1 MFSPEK
7 WEDLGTRLRSR
18 EFISVIKYFIVK
30 LSLRWTAGTILPLS
44 PNIYHRDFEDN
55 WQVYWDNSIQ
65 IKYQL
70 GEKHTRNTNTAD
82 HKVIAERKFTVSRSS
97 YSPPYSP
104 SPPPPPPTPTPAQKI
119 YR

>member
-7 WEDLGTRLRSR
+7 WEDLGTRLRLR

-55 WQVYWDNSIQ
+55 WQV
-65 IKYQL
+65 
-70 GEKHTRNTNTAD
+70 
-82 HKVIAERKFTVSRSS
+82 
-97 YSPPYSP
+97 
-104 SPPPPPPTPTPAQKI
+104 
-119 YR
+119 